1 MKKLLSYLSLALT
14 GLLMAACSEDFKD
27 WATQQTYPQEAAIT
41 IPGFTASATGAVDL
55 NSVESSTQLLTL
67 SQAALPEGY
76 TIQSIR
82 MDVSPAE
89 GGDPVTIEANANGDF
104 SKAELQELIEQAYG
118 KRPVNR
124 LFNAHVYASA
134 VRNGQAAL
142 IDAGTIQLN
151 LTPEAPQ
158 ISENYYLVGGTQD
171 WAESAINKTQ
181 KFQHSGADVYEDPI
195 FTIIINAAEGDTWFA
210 IGDDAACEAIAD
222 GDWSKLLGNTD
233 GNGKN
238 GLTGTLDFRYNLPD
252 DGSLMVPAGNK
263 LIKVTLNMMDYT
275 FQIEPLNIS
284 ENYYIV
290 GGPNDWQKSAAEKT
304 LKFSHSDKSVF
315 DDPEFTIVFDAS
327 EGDTWFAIGDDEAC
341 DAIANDGDWSKL
353 FGTTKGNGNT
363 DLSGTFD
370 RRYNLAD
377 EGSFCVPAG
386 SKKIKV
392 RINMMDYTYEI
403 TPVNVA
409 DAYYLVGGPLDWAA
423 SAASKEQKFSHSNLS
438 VADDPVFTYIL
449 ESTGSEMWFAIGD
462 DEACDAITNDGNWSK
477 LYGSTSGNGT
487 SGLSGSLDR
496 RTSLSDDGSF
506 MLDGAAKYYR
516 IQINMSEL
524 TYNITPLNFA
534 EYYYEIGNESGWS
547 TSHPL
552 FGAGDGKYQGFYW
565 LDGEYKFKPNADNW
579 ENDLEYV
586 SGDALSGT
594 LHADGGPNCPDP
606 GAGFYRIDLDAAA
619 MTYSL
624 LKIESISMIGGFNGW
639 NDDLEMAYNV
649 NEGCWEVTTDAVSG
663 EYKFRGNHDWG
674 INWGGSV
681 DNLTQD
687 GSNLSIEAG
696 TYKFQLYISY
706 QGNNKV
712 VITKQ

>member
-82 MDVSPAE
+82 MDVTPAE

-158 ISENYYLVGGTQD
+158 ISENYYIVGGTLD
-171 WAESAINKTQ
+171 WGASAASKEQ
-181 KFQHSGADVYEDPI
+181 KFQHSGKDVY
-195 FTIIINAAEGDTWFA
+195 
-210 IGDDAACEAIAD
+210 
-222 GDWSKLLGNTD
+222 
-233 GNGKN
+233 
-238 GLTGTLDFRYNLPD
+238 
-252 DGSLMVPAGNK
+252 
-263 LIKVTLNMMDYT
+263 
-275 FQIEPLNIS
+275 
-284 ENYYIV
+284 
-290 GGPNDWQKSAAEKT
+290 
-304 LKFSHSDKSVF
+304 
-315 DDPEFTIVFDAS
+315 DDPVFTIVIKAA

-341 DAIANDGDWSKL
+341 DAIANASDWSKL
-353 FGTTKGNGNT
+353 IGTTKGNGNT
-363 DLSGTFD
+363 DLSGTLD
-370 RRYNLAD
+370 RRYNLSD
-377 EGSFCVPAG
+377 DGSFCVPAG
-386 SKKIKV
+386 PKSIKV
-392 RINMMDYTYEI
+392 SINMMDYTYEI
-403 TPVNVA
+403 TPVSVA
-409 DAYYLVGGPLDWAA
+409 DNYYLVGGPLDWAA

-438 VADDPVFTYIL
+438 VADDPVFTYVL
-449 ESTGSEMWFAIGD
+449 AGTGNETWFAIGD
-462 DEACDAITNDGNWSK
+462 DEACDAIANDGNWSL
-477 LYGSTSGNGT
+477 LYGTTAGNGN
-487 SGLSGSLDR
+487 SGFSGQLARRSSLTDE
-496 RTSLSDDGSF
+496 GSF
-506 MLDGAAKYYR
+506 KVDGTAKFYR
-516 IQINMSEL
+516 IQINMAEL
-524 TYNITPLNFA
+524 TYTITPLDFS
-534 EYYYEIGNESGWS
+534 EYFYEIGNESGWS
-547 TSHPL
+547 TSHAL
-552 FGAGDGKYQGFYW
+552 YGGAGDGKYQGYYW

-579 ENDLEYV
+579 DNDLEYV
-586 SGDALSGT
+586 GGDALGGSLT
-594 LHADGGPNCPDP
+594 DAGGPNCPDP
-606 GAGFYRIDLDAAA
+606 GAGFYQINLDAAA

-639 NDDLEMAYNV
+639 SDDLEMAYNV